1 MLTAEELHKR
11 GKAAL
16 VNGRVAQART
26 LLERAHR
33 LAEQPDLVALI
44 DISMS
49 YAVAESGQQS
59 QAESLCRAVIRRSH
73 LSDSTRALG
82 WSQLGLLLMRA
93 GELAEAAKC
102 LRKALPK
109 LAEDFDIATAHLN
122 LGNLALQR
130 GDLSAAR
137 EHFELAQRAFEDA
150 QSPLSAAKSGH
161 NLAYVDLLLGDI
173 PLALKGMEA
182 HSSAFAANSPVLA
195 AVAAQDRAEALMA
208 AGLIDDAD
216 EALDQS
222 ARAFGARR
230 LSQFQ
235 GETEL
240 LRARGLLLKDPALAR
255 KVARAA
261 ARRFRVRGAT
271 SWVVRAEAVDVMAQ
285 VALGGSSVRLLAT
298 AEGLVSRLR
307 GHHLAAEAAEVG
319 LFVCKI
325 LLNRGQ
331 VAMAQT
337 RLRRRL
343 PESASLQTVMLR
355 LELKAQADAHL
366 GKTQAALSHVREG
379 LAMLHDWQS
388 SFGSLDLQS
397 SLVLHG
403 RGLADLGMRLAISS
417 GSMELCFE
425 WSERARTLVNRVRPV
440 RPPADPVVAA
450 ELAELRFL
458 TISSPVPRSEAGQR
472 LRELRASVREHSWFG
487 AGSGEVTEPASLAVL
502 QEALGVDEAAFVA
515 YIGIQGRIYA
525 QVVTAHEAEL
535 LDVGAFEELDR
546 QLDDLHA
553 DLDMAATD
561 LPDSLRSVVE
571 ASATTALAQLGNTL
585 VTPVL
590 DRIGDRRLV
599 ITPSSV
605 LARTPWT
612 LLPGFEGRP
621 IAVPQ
626 SATRWLATRGQVR
639 DRSRVVGFVAG
650 PGVER
655 ANHELRSSQQAWGS
669 GELLLDSTATVQAA
683 TALAQ
688 RTDVI
693 HFAAHGRHAP
703 DNPLFSG
710 LELADGTF
718 FGYDI
723 DQIQRVPK
731 VVLLSACEVGRASV
745 RSGEE
750 TVGMTAAWLHA
761 GAESVIS
768 SCALIGDQA
777 AEDVLTRVHALLA
790 TGVGPA
796 EALAAA
802 QAASDSLAPLI
813 CFGAGW

>member
-130 GDLSAAR
+130 GDLGAAR

-271 SWVVRAEAVDVMAQ
+271 F
-285 VALGGSSVRLLAT
+285 LGGTSRGCRCDGTGRL
-298 AEGLVSRLR
+298 G
-307 GHHLAAEAAEVG
+307 G
-319 LFVCKI
+319 I
-325 LLNRGQ
+325 
-331 VAMAQT
+331 
-337 RLRRRL
+337 
-343 PESASLQTVMLR
+343 
-355 LELKAQADAHL
+355 
-366 GKTQAALSHVREG
+366 
-379 LAMLHDWQS
+379 
-388 SFGSLDLQS
+388 
-397 SLVLHG
+397 
-403 RGLADLGMRLAISS
+403 
-417 GSMELCFE
+417 
-425 WSERARTLVNRVRPV
+425 
-440 RPPADPVVAA
+440 
-450 ELAELRFL
+450 
-458 TISSPVPRSEAGQR
+458 
-472 LRELRASVREHSWFG
+472 LRA
-487 AGSGEVTEPASLAVL
+487 A
-502 QEALGVDEAAFVA
+502 
-515 YIGIQGRIYA
+515 
-525 QVVTAHEAEL
+525 
-535 LDVGAFEELDR
+535 
-546 QLDDLHA
+546 
-553 DLDMAATD
+553 
-561 LPDSLRSVVE
+561 
-571 ASATTALAQLGNTL
+571 
-585 VTPVL
+585 
-590 DRIGDRRLV
+590 
-599 ITPSSV
+599 
-605 LARTPWT
+605 
-612 LLPGFEGRP
+612 PG
-621 IAVPQ
+621 
-626 SATRWLATRGQVR
+626 
-639 DRSRVVGFVAG
+639 
-650 PGVER
+650 
-655 ANHELRSSQQAWGS
+655 
-669 GELLLDSTATVQAA
+669 
-683 TALAQ
+683 
-688 RTDVI
+688 
-693 HFAAHGRHAP
+693 
-703 DNPLFSG
+703 
-710 LELADGTF
+710 
-718 FGYDI
+718 Y
-723 DQIQRVPK
+723 
-731 VVLLSACEVGRASV
+731 C
-745 RSGEE
+745 
-750 TVGMTAAWLHA
+750 
-761 GAESVIS
+761 
-768 SCALIGDQA
+768 
-777 AEDVLTRVHALLA
+777 
-790 TGVGPA
+790 
-796 EALAAA
+796 
-802 QAASDSLAPLI
+802 
-813 CFGAGW
+813 